1 MSTRNNKNFIMQHLS
16 KTLRGLALLATALL
30 ALTACND
37 DELVPGGENGGSF
50 PGHLT
55 THTIRITAGHDDSNS
70 TRTTL
75 QPNGQVTW
83 DKGDE
88 FRMVNEQ
95 TEGASNI
102 LHVTI
107 KNPREAVGIFC
118 GNTNVNLRGQ
128 IKYESVSVS
137 VDGKDVTA
145 SVISPDNQLTDKN
158 SNSIFVGIPN
168 ENSKYKF
175 PRPGILVTGK
185 IESEYHLPLLY
196 YGLNLIRSGSEF
208 TGKRAD
214 VTLKGIQFRKGTS
227 GNWTSINSQS
237 NSLINGSQYSDRED
251 AQWAWISSMD
261 ACMKLTSGFG
271 ESTGEFEGETIGEDF
286 DEKSRAIFPYQA
298 LGSYKSGKLTIN
310 IPAEQTYAE
319 NTFDHQANIMV
330 GRVDKTENG
339 YHVPFK
345 NMMGVLKLSLK
356 GNNENVRSI
365 TITDRAGSSLWGTA
379 TISASEFDKN
389 GINVSD
395 IQGGTSTITL
405 NCNGVKLTNDPTT
418 FHIVLPAGA
427 LTEGFD
433 VKVNVGD
440 DAAAKF
446 GTSGNNK
453 IIVNDVKT
461 MPEMMLPTPISEFHL
476 HNIAIHDY
484 MAITPGP
491 VFGQR
496 SLVDYLSDDKYKN
509 QDRPAYK
516 VITWQGST
524 SDTYKVTL
532 YDKTKKKDVYAD
544 REVKGTTYTLMN
556 MVPEHEYTWTVKN
569 SDGTE
574 VTTGKFRAVD
584 QIRYVNIDDS
594 WNYRDLGG
602 WTGLNG
608 RKVKYEWI
616 YRGGSLNG
624 VYQKGLTPNKV
635 SAWDIS
641 RHENHVFS
649 VEGKQQIMDMGI
661 HAELDLRNIYAEATG
676 NDYSHCLAL
685 GDGTK
690 DNVKLP
696 EGYVWDFK
704 RIATSP
710 TLGDP
715 MNKPGMVQDVAWIID
730 EVINHGHPVAFHC
743 RSGADRTGGLAVTVL
758 ALLGVDPS
766 DIARDYEI
774 TQFSSE
780 RNTIEKA
787 SPLTFRDKRADNNS
801 EVSGYISKGFPS
813 FGNDKGT
820 NWQEKCYYYL
830 NRSFENDKIAIS
842 STDLNRFIEFMLGM
856 PSGSYKAPSFA
867 VENQNTLEYIYNQP
881 VKR

>member
-1 MSTRNNKNFIMQHLS
+1 MQHFS
-16 KTLRGLALLATALL
+16 KTLRGLALLATTLL

-88 FRMVNEQ
+88 FRMVNEKTGTSDILQ
-95 TEGASNI
+95 VIVSEKEAALAIPVTEWYTGLTGDINMKYS
-102 LHVTI
+102 
-107 KNPREAVGIFC
+107 GI
-118 GNTNVNLRGQ
+118 NVEIG
-128 IKYESVSVS
+128 
-137 VDGKDVTA
+137 GKDVTSEILSTSTA
-145 SVISPDNQLTDKN
+145 DNKYMFGALNAQEHYQYTTIGKEMKVKVKGSFTQGNQSAVIVQSSSRSDISPNN
-158 SNSIFVGIPN
+158 IGI
-168 ENSKYKF
+168 
-175 PRPGILVTGK
+175 
-185 IESEYHLPLLY
+185 
-196 YGLNLIRSGSEF
+196 
-208 TGKRAD
+208 
-214 VTLKGIQFRKGTS
+214 VTLSGIQWKYNVDA
-227 GNWTSINSQS
+227 NWKKLNEKSA
-237 NSLINGSQYSDRED
+237 LANGEVWGKKNVKYS
-251 AQWAWISSMD
+251 WISPMD
-261 ACMKLTSGFG
+261 ARMRLTSGYG
-271 ESTGEFEGETIGEDF
+271 KSTGEFEGKTLDNIINEGTR
-286 DEKSRAIFPYQA
+286 SVFPYQA
-298 LGSYKSGKLTIN
+298 LESYQGGYLTIN
-310 IPAEQTYAE
+310 IPAEQTYAP

-330 GRVDKTENG
+330 GCVEKTENG

-345 NMMGVLKLSLK
+345 NVMGVLKLSLM
-356 GNNENVRSI
+356 GNNENVHSI
-365 TITDRAGSSLWGTA
+365 TVTDRAGSSLWGTA
-379 TISASEFDKN
+379 TISASEFEKN

-405 NCNGVKLTNDPTT
+405 NCNGVKLTNEPTT

-433 VKVNVGD
+433 VKVNVDD

-446 GTSGNNK
+446 GTSSKKNV
-453 IIVNDVKT
+453 IAVNDVKE

-491 VFGQR
+491 VFGQS

-509 QDRPAYK
+509 QDRPEYK
-516 VITWQGST
+516 VITWEGST

-532 YDKTKKKDVYAD
+532 YDNTKKKDVYAD
-544 REVKGTTYTLMN
+544 REVKDTKYNLMN
-556 MVPEHEYTWTVKN
+556 MVPEHEYTWTVKA
-569 SDGTE
+569 SDGT
-574 VTTGKFRAVD
+574 VVKTGKFRAVD

-602 WTGLNG
+602 WTGMNG

-641 RHENHVFS
+641 RPEYHVFS
-649 VEGKQQIMDMGI
+649 EKGRQQIMDMGI
-661 HAELDLRNIYAEATG
+661 HAELDLRYIYDENKS

-690 DNVKLP
+690 DNIFYPVRDKYD
-696 EGYVWDFK
+696 YVWDFK

-730 EVINHGHPVAFHC
+730 EVVNHGHPVAFHC
-743 RSGADRTGGLAVTVL
+743 RSGADRTGGLAVTIL

-780 RNTIEKA
+780 RNTIEKT
-787 SPLTFRDKRADNNS
+787 SPLTFREKRADNNS

-830 NRSFENDKIAIS
+830 NRSFENEKIAIS

-856 PSGSYKAPSFA
+856 PSGSYTAPKFA
-867 VENQNTLEYIYNQP
+867 TENQNTLEYIYNQP